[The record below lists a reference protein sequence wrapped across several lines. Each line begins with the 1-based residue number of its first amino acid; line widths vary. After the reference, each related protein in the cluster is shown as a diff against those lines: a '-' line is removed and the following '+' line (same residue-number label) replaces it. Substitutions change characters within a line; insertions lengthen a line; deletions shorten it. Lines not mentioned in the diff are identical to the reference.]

1 MSAKTPLRV
10 LFLCTGNSARSQIA
24 EALLGRRGQ
33 GRFIA
38 ESAGSHPAPEVNP
51 LAVRVLSEAGVEWSG
66 RRPKGFEAVEHGD
79 WDFVITVCDR
89 AKEAC
94 PVFPGRPVQ
103 AHWGMSDP
111 AEVEGDDQHKL
122 LAFRDTLQL
131 VSRRVDLF
139 LALPFERLERWAL
152 EERVRRIGKEP

>member
-1 MSAKTPLRV
+1 M
-10 LFLCTGNSARSQIA
+10 
-24 EALLGRRGQ
+24 
-33 GRFIA
+33 
-38 ESAGSHPAPEVNP
+38 
-51 LAVRVLSEAGVEWSG
+51 
-66 RRPKGFEAVEHGD
+66 
-79 WDFVITVCDR
+79 
-89 AKEAC
+89 
-94 PVFPGRPVQ
+94 FPGRPVQ